1 MGPSGVPEELG
12 QGLAG
17 VAGGLGVG
25 VAPRELVEDGS
36 EVSLVFVEEDDV
48 CGGLPVG

>member
-1 MGPSGVPEELG
+1 VPEELG
-12 QGLAG
+12 QGLPG

-25 VAPRELVEDGS
+25 VASRELVEDVG

-48 CGGLPVG
+48 CGGLLVG